1 MNLALVHDQDAEI
14 APSPTHRHVAE
25 MQTGPK
31 RLPNV
36 IVVMG
41 VAGAGKTLV
50 GKTLARAIG
59 WAFYDADDFH
69 SRANIEKMSRG
80 EPLTDDDRRPWLAA
94 MRVTIAGVI
103 ERADHG
109 VLACSAL
116 KEWYRRALVPEDA
129 PPGAVRFVY
138 LDVPESVLHGRLARV
153 SASRCSIRRSPTER
167 TRRSARG
174 SDFSAR
180 GVARRCRTR
189 HGPET
194 GNGDRGRPGR
204 SGGLRSPVR
213 RRRFVVR

>member
-14 APSPTHRHVAE
+14 APSPTHRYVAE

-116 KEWYRRALVPEDA
+116 KEWYRRALVPEEA

-138 LDVPESVLHGRLARV
+138 LDVPESVLHDRLARRTGHFAPPELLPSQLKTLEPPV
-153 SASRCSIRRSPTER
+153 DAVWEDGTRSPDDIV
-167 TRRSARG
+167 RSARA
-174 SDFSAR
+174 SL
-180 GVARRCRTR
+180 GV
-189 HGPET
+189 
-194 GNGDRGRPGR
+194 
-204 SGGLRSPVR
+204 
-213 RRRFVVR
+213 

>member
-1 MNLALVHDQDAEI
+1 
-14 APSPTHRHVAE
+14 

-138 LDVPESVLHGRLARV
+138 LDVPESVLHDRLARRTGHFAPPELLPSQLKTLEPPV
-153 SASRCSIRRSPTER
+153 DAVWEDGTRSPDDIV
-167 TRRSARG
+167 RSARA
-174 SDFSAR
+174 SL
-180 GVARRCRTR
+180 GV
-189 HGPET
+189 
-194 GNGDRGRPGR
+194 
-204 SGGLRSPVR
+204 
-213 RRRFVVR
+213 

>member
-1 MNLALVHDQDAEI
+1 MNLALVNDQDAEI
-14 APSPTHRHVAE
+14 APSPTHRYVAE

-138 LDVPESVLHGRLARV
+138 LDVPASVLHDRLARRTGHFAPPELLPSQLKTLEPPV
-153 SASRCSIRRSPTER
+153 DAVWEDGTRSPDDIV
-167 TRRSARG
+167 RSARA
-174 SDFSAR
+174 SL
-180 GVARRCRTR
+180 GV
-189 HGPET
+189 
-194 GNGDRGRPGR
+194 
-204 SGGLRSPVR
+204 
-213 RRRFVVR
+213 

>member
-138 LDVPESVLHGRLARV
+138 LDVPESVLHDRLARRTGHFAPPELLPSQLKTLEPPV
-153 SASRCSIRRSPTER
+153 DAVWEDGTRSPDDIV
-167 TRRSARG
+167 RSARA
-174 SDFSAR
+174 SL
-180 GVARRCRTR
+180 GV
-189 HGPET
+189 
-194 GNGDRGRPGR
+194 
-204 SGGLRSPVR
+204 
-213 RRRFVVR
+213 

>member
-1 MNLALVHDQDAEI
+1 MNLALVNDQDAEI
-14 APSPTHRHVAE
+14 APSPTHRYVAE

-116 KEWYRRALVPEDA
+116 KEWYRRALVPEEA

-138 LDVPESVLHGRLARV
+138 LDVPESVLHDRLARRTGHFAPPELLPSQLKTLEPPV
-153 SASRCSIRRSPTER
+153 DAVWEDGTRSPDDIV
-167 TRRSARG
+167 RSVRA
-174 SDFSAR
+174 SL
-180 GVARRCRTR
+180 GV
-189 HGPET
+189 
-194 GNGDRGRPGR
+194 
-204 SGGLRSPVR
+204 
-213 RRRFVVR
+213 